1 MEYDPKQLEIL
12 MHKVAFT
19 LGNKLEEFI
28 PIDKDNVRIYA
39 CGPTV
44 YNYAHIGNARMAVV
58 NDLLVR
64 FLRTIYPKVTYV
76 SNITDIDDKIIAA
89 SEETNVPI
97 KELTTKFT
105 TIYNEDMS
113 VLGVKLPDIQP
124 KATEHIN
131 EMIELI
137 KLLIQN
143 NFAYEKEGHVLFHV
157 PAFKDYGS
165 LSRRNRDEQIMG
177 SRVEIAPYK
186 KDPTDFV
193 LWKPSPSPKPGWES
207 PWGFG
212 RPGWHLEC
220 SAMSEKTLG
229 LPFDI
234 HSGGA
239 DLIFPHHEN
248 EIAQTCAAHNN
259 INDLKSFAKY
269 WFHNGFVNVEGEK
282 MSKSLGNISLVNELI
297 KEFKGEV
304 LRLTLVSAH
313 YRQPLNW
320 TRNIIKQNSTM
331 LDRFY
336 RNLKELENI
345 EAYKDNNQ
353 IDDNVIE
360 GLYDDLNTPKVI
372 AELNVLS
379 NQIGSAD
386 KKMKAKIKY
395 NLLEV
400 GKIIGILQNNPDKWF
415 GYGKS
420 ANLDETTIE
429 RLIKE
434 RNEARGNKN
443 FDVADQIRDELKEKG
458 IEIEDTKKGTVWK
471 SI

>member
-1 MEYDPKQLEIL
+1 MGKLKL
-12 MHKVAFT
+12 HNT
-19 LGNKLEEFI
+19 LGNQLEEFI
-28 PIDKDNVRIYA
+28 PINKNHIRIYA

-89 SEETNVPI
+89 SEETGVPI

-105 TIYNEDMS
+105 KIYNEDMS
-113 VLGVKLPDIQP
+113 VLGVNLPDIQP
-124 KATEHIN
+124 KATEHIS
-131 EMIELI
+131 EMIELM

-143 NFAYEKEGHVLFHV
+143 KVAYENEGHVLFHV
-157 PAFKDYGS
+157 PAFKNYGS
-165 LSRRNRDEQIMG
+165 LSGRNKEEQIMG
-177 SRVEIAPYK
+177 SRVEVAPYK

-239 DLIFPHHEN
+239 DLVFPHHEN
-248 EIAQTCAAHNN
+248 EIAQTCAAHNSSH
-259 INDLKSFAKY
+259 DLKSFAKY

-282 MSKSLGNISLVNELI
+282 MSKSLGNIRLVNELV

-320 TRNIIKQNSTM
+320 TRNIIKQNSTV

-345 EAYKDNNQ
+345 DGYEDNDQ
-353 IDDNVIE
+353 IEDAIIE

-379 NQIGSAD
+379 NQISSAD
-386 KKMKAKIKY
+386 KKMRGRIKY

-400 GKIIGILQNNPDKWF
+400 GKIIGILQNSPDKWL

-420 ANLDETTIE
+420 ANLDGTTIE

-443 FDVADQIRDELKEKG
+443 FDLADKIRNELKEKG
-458 IEIEDTKKGTVWK
+458 IEIEDTKRGTIWK
-471 SI
+471 SV